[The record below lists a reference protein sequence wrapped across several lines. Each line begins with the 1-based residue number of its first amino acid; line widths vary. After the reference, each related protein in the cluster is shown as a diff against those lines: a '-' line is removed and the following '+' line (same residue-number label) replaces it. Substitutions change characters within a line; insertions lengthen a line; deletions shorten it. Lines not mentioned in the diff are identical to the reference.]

1 MSEKATSEGNRLGR
15 FIAELAV
22 NPRKLRD
29 YKDDPEAAMSA
40 ANLSDEEK
48 RVLRTGDF
56 RVICDYLGDGGPRPI
71 QMGDGGTG
79 G

>member
-1 MSEKATSEGNRLGR
+1 MSGETTSERNRLGR

-40 ANLSDEEK
+40 AGLSDEEK
-48 RVLRTGDF
+48 GVLRTGDF
-56 RVICDYLGDGGPRPI
+56 RVICDYLGDVGPRPI
-71 QMGDGGTG
+71 QMGG
-79 G
+79 